1 MSDTNTDEDQQ
12 PRDRA
17 ARLEAK
23 AARLREREEA
33 KRAKQAEQAE
43 AAQAAPSGAPAGSA
57 SGTPWVVASAVL
69 AALLVAAVIVGLLVS
84 LDLRHQRDSRT
95 RALSAARAVDAERT
109 AVLHLAT
116 QYAVDFGSYNYKTYD
131 ADVARVKSHLTGK
144 TLSDYTQASK
154 ALRPTIL
161 QYQSVETATVAA
173 AAVQTIT
180 PNQATVIVLLDQTV
194 TSKQSPTPRIDRNR
208 LSMVLQRQPNGTW
221 VVPQVTNV

>member
-33 KRAKQAEQAE
+33 KRAEPPHQA
-43 AAQAAPSGAPAGSA
+43 
-57 SGTPWVVASAVL
+57 TPWVIVSAVL
-69 AALLVAAVIVGLLVS
+69 GALLVASIVVGLLVS

-95 RALSAARAVDAERT
+95 RALNASRALDAERAT
-109 AVLHLAT
+109 VLHLAS

-131 ADVARVKSHLTGK
+131 ADVARVKAHLTGK
-144 TLSDYTQASK
+144 TLSDYTQASQ

-161 QYQSVETATVAA
+161 QYQSVETAAVAA
-173 AAVQTIT
+173 AAIQTIT
-180 PNQATVIVLLDQTV
+180 PSQVTVIVLLDQTV